1 MKFLCRA
8 QKPQVVALIV
18 VLVSFVVACDQSPP
32 PSEVEAHS
40 AGPVRW
46 WQVKMS
52 RPMADVKAEAK
63 AMALRRPQLLL
74 ADKDPSVRPQYAEA
88 LQLVAADLYEEGLPK
103 LTALAEKGFAD
114 AQYELGMLYSISNAG
129 PEALED
135 DSIGFNWLRRSAE
148 QGFSSAQFV
157 LGIKYFYGNE
167 HIERNWGKCAEWLLI
182 AAEQGDAIAQNALN
196 LTYARGEGVEQDP
209 IEAYKWQL
217 LAVTRA
223 ENSTSIGPKM
233 AQMEGSL
240 GSLIDRF
247 QMTEAQIREA
257 EQRAEKWEASH
268 PWAYQSYDD
277 VFLVRTA
284 FDDYPPE
291 PRVQALLDAKAK
303 AYQEEIDAILSEK

>member
-1 MKFLCRA
+1 
-8 QKPQVVALIV
+8 
-18 VLVSFVVACDQSPP
+18 
-32 PSEVEAHS
+32 
-40 AGPVRW
+40 
-46 WQVKMS
+46 
-52 RPMADVKAEAK
+52 
-63 AMALRRPQLLL
+63 MALRRPQMSL
-74 ADKDPSVRPQYAEA
+74 AYYDPNARPLYAEIRH
-88 LQLVAADLYEEGLPK
+88 LIAAELYDEALPK

-114 AQYELGMLYSISNAG
+114 AQYELGLLYSISNAG

-135 DSIGFNWLRRSAE
+135 DRIGFNWLKRSAD
-148 QGFSSAQFV
+148 QGYVRSQFA

-182 AAEQGDAIAQNALN
+182 AAEQGDAIAQNALE

-257 EQRAEKWEASH
+257 ERRAEQWEATH
-268 PWAYQSYDD
+268 PWAYQSYDE
-277 VFLVRTA
+277 VSRAGWPTREEF
-284 FDDYPPE
+284 PPE